1 MLNKNETSN
10 TLTTLTLVFYNM
22 LKPVYCE
29 LLELLAYLQMQINI
43 LTKVKLSRLQ
53 FFLHLTVSSVL
64 KSFVKSAVITD
75 RHPNPLFSV
84 CIISPNAERKTMQ
97 TNCVRKTGAVFF
109 GGREIIRGNLTRAKS
124 TRSIIEACC
133 IIKTKTRSIIFNNA
147 ACFRFNNAAC
157 RFSTCKITPDNFLAT
172 KNDRTRFSHT
182 VSLRYFSLTIL
193 QRYLGPNSTSF
204 D

>member
-1 MLNKNETSN
+1 MSEG
-10 TLTTLTLVFYNM
+10 
-22 LKPVYCE
+22 
-29 LLELLAYLQMQINI
+29 
-43 LTKVKLSRLQ
+43 
-53 FFLHLTVSSVL
+53 FFLFLSIFGEVVSLCKKGKL
-64 KSFVKSAVITD
+64 KTRIITD

-84 CIISPNAERKTMQ
+84 CIISPNAERKIMQ

-157 RFSTCKITPDNFLAT
+157 RFSTYKITPHNFLAT
-172 KNDRTRFSHT
+172 KK
-182 VSLRYFSLTIL
+182 
-193 QRYLGPNSTSF
+193 
-204 D
+204 

>member
-1 MLNKNETSN
+1 
-10 TLTTLTLVFYNM
+10 
-22 LKPVYCE
+22 
-29 LLELLAYLQMQINI
+29 
-43 LTKVKLSRLQ
+43 
-53 FFLHLTVSSVL
+53 
-64 KSFVKSAVITD
+64 
-75 RHPNPLFSV
+75 
-84 CIISPNAERKTMQ
+84 MQ

-172 KNDRTRFSHT
+172 KK
-182 VSLRYFSLTIL
+182 
-193 QRYLGPNSTSF
+193 
-204 D
+204 

>member
-1 MLNKNETSN
+1 
-10 TLTTLTLVFYNM
+10 
-22 LKPVYCE
+22 
-29 LLELLAYLQMQINI
+29 
-43 LTKVKLSRLQ
+43 
-53 FFLHLTVSSVL
+53 
-64 KSFVKSAVITD
+64 
-75 RHPNPLFSV
+75 
-84 CIISPNAERKTMQ
+84 MQ

-147 ACFRFNNAAC
+147 ACFRFNN
-157 RFSTCKITPDNFLAT
+157 
-172 KNDRTRFSHT
+172 DRTRFSHT
-182 VSLRYFSLTIL
+182 VSLHYFSLAIL